1 MVCSEA
7 RNAGTRFRLK
17 SVVGEAERASADKGD
32 GVSDMDKRK
41 KYRLYAMPVNAK
53 SVDMAQNER
62 FSRAT
67 AWYVLIYT
75 DSDTAPENSVEI
87 DENEVNRLSS
97 ADRDWLLECNMEL
110 IVEDAKAREKEI
122 AQSIGEKIKQLEIAL
137 ESAKNGGTNN
147 A

>member
-1 MVCSEA
+1 
-7 RNAGTRFRLK
+7 
-17 SVVGEAERASADKGD
+17 
-32 GVSDMDKRK
+32 MDKRK